1 MPRSGSG
8 YPSSSRLCSSS
19 RLQEGERPFS
29 LARAPAMPTYV
40 PATIALWLAINLF
53 VVLLMGVA
61 SNRSPAAEQRSE
73 LGGDA

>member
-1 MPRSGSG
+1 
-8 YPSSSRLCSSS
+8 
-19 RLQEGERPFS
+19 
-29 LARAPAMPTYV
+29 MPTYV